1 MEVGNIV
8 EYIDRQRILC
18 AVVLEIRNQR
28 LRLLTENNK
37 EVSLSVG
44 RLLHRDS
51 TRLDPALGRTR
62 MVDALKAVAHKRRA
76 LISQVAIRELWQVL
90 NSEQQWIDLE
100 TMTAF
105 CFPGAPNGDHR
116 SAVVRALFDDRLY
129 FRFNP
134 ERFFPNSEEQVERIS
149 AQRDAEARRA
159 RIIEE
164 GGEWLRRRSAKNGP
178 AEPPAADAAPAE
190 VLDVLKSFH
199 LFEKESP
206 EYSLTRG
213 MLERA
218 GLEPTADLFPLL
230 VQEGVFA
237 EDENLDL
244 LRLDIPVG
252 FPEDA
257 QARAEVLLDAG
268 RIDPSDGR
276 RRDLTHLNLFT
287 IDGQSTL
294 DFDDALSLE
303 AIPEGIRLGIHIVDV
318 AHYVRK
324 GGPLDR
330 EAQRRGS
337 SIYMADRKLS
347 MLPPGLAEGLCSLKA
362 GEIRPAISTL
372 IDLTPELGILRYRLL
387 PSCVQVKDQRT
398 YFDVNLAADQDPKIL
413 QLRSIARKFR
423 DSRLAAGAVHISV
436 PEINIWIGESG
447 EVNLS
452 RVNRESPGR
461 MLVAE
466 IMIMANWLMARFLAE
481 HRTPAIFRSQPDP
494 RQRLYQGEEGTLFQ
508 HWMQRR
514 LLNRFVLGHAPEKH
528 SGLGLNA
535 YVTATSPIR
544 KYFDLVNQRQVRA
557 VLGLEEP
564 YTAEEVDLLIQ
575 ALEPPMSRVGRLQT
589 SRHRYWL
596 LKHLEQRV
604 GQKAEAIVLVRRRNS
619 YQLLLTDCML
629 ECDMPAAGN
638 LDLKPEDLVQI
649 TIQKVDARRNL
660 IALALG

>member
-28 LRLLTENNK
+28 LRLLTENNR

-51 TRLDPALGRTR
+51 ARIDPALGRTR
-62 MVDALKAVAHKRRA
+62 MVDALKAAAHKRKA
-76 LISQVAIRELWQVL
+76 LISQVVIRELWQVL

-164 GGEWLRRRSAKNGP
+164 GGEWLRRRSAKSGP
-178 AEPPAADAAPAE
+178 AGPPAADAAPAE
-190 VLDVLKSFH
+190 VLDVLKSFY

-324 GGPLDR
+324 DGPLDR

-387 PSCVQVKDQRT
+387 ASCVQVKDQRT

-447 EVNLS
+447 EANLS

-494 RQRLYQGEEGTLFQ
+494 RERLYQGEEGTLFQ

-596 LKHLEQRV
+596 LKHLGQRV

-638 LDLKPEDLVQI
+638 LDLKPEDLIQI